1 MRYWSY
7 TQQFFFYLHL
17 FACRKWALEVSF
29 KPLIVIFRF
38 FCVTETRH
46 FNVLSLL
53 IFWTQASC
61 VNNCQ
66 PAVNRSKTAQAV
78 FYCMQALRTILI
90 SWFGQSAGNKLSRQT
105 LVASTVMRFKTLHRL
120 TTEHL
125 SNIYSLNS
133 LNSYLEKILFSIDR
147 EISSST
153 VPHHLKR
160 SFPYKDAMLWNSPPR
175 EHYIM
180 IYSFLMRGI

>member
-1 MRYWSY
+1 MTYWSY

-78 FYCMQALRTILI
+78 FYFMQALRTILI

-125 SNIYSLNS
+125 SNIYSL
-133 LNSYLEKILFSIDR
+133 
-147 EISSST
+147 EISLVS
-153 VPHHLKR
+153 R
-160 SFPYKDAMLWNSPPR
+160 KDIIFYRQRNKLFHSPTPFK
-175 EHYIM
+175 EKFSLQGCYVVE
-180 IYSFLMRGI
+180 